1 MDRGNFVDEG
11 LPDLSLKGQGRNMPG
26 REGRRRESHSRLKEW
41 RGGMWYIQK
50 AADMAGGT
58 TGA

>member
-1 MDRGNFVDEG
+1 MDKR

-41 RGGMWYIQK
+41 HGGIWYIQK
-50 AADMAGGT
+50 AADMAGGM